1 MKNLKEFNIYD
12 TFLPNDIF
20 NNLKDNIHLNL
31 NKLNITLAGNIE
43 NEFDISFLIDQKLNQ
58 FIINKINNSLMFK
71 EYIKDIQILNKNLP
85 FKIGQL
91 WVNFQKKHEF
101 NPIHNHT
108 GIFSF
113 IIFIKIPY
121 NLDDELKKGP
131 GRNSN
136 TNASSQLC
144 FILNSCEGKLMPILI
159 PVDKSYEQ
167 GMYIFPSS
175 YNHLV
180 YPFYT
185 SDDFRITISGNIMFY
200 AD

>member
-43 NEFDISFLIDQKLNQ
+43 NEFDISFLIDQRLNQ

-91 WVNFQKKHEF
+91 WVNFQK
-101 NPIHNHT
+101 
-108 GIFSF
+108 
-113 IIFIKIPY
+113 
-121 NLDDELKKGP
+121 D
-131 GRNSN
+131 R
-136 TNASSQLC
+136 
-144 FILNSCEGKLMPILI
+144 
-159 PVDKSYEQ
+159 
-167 GMYIFPSS
+167 
-175 YNHLV
+175 
-180 YPFYT
+180 
-185 SDDFRITISGNIMFY
+185 R
-200 AD
+200 